1 MVKRTVSAL
10 SLVIFFCLLVGC
22 GAKEQTAGKQGGK
35 TPDLVTVQ
43 HILIGFDGSVPNK
56 DVSRTMEEANALAKE
71 LYSRA
76 MAGEDFDMLVEE
88 YTDDSFPGVYQM
100 AKDADKAEGN
110 PVIFARSQMAKN
122 FGDVSFSLAVGEIG
136 LAQYDP
142 KDCKYGWHVIMRI
155 D

>member
-1 MVKRTVSAL
+1 
-10 SLVIFFCLLVGC
+10 
-22 GAKEQTAGKQGGK
+22 
-35 TPDLVTVQ
+35 
-43 HILIGFDGSVPNK
+43 
-56 DVSRTMEEANALAKE
+56 MEEANALAKE